1 MNEQIKDGKI
11 KKVKGMLFEAEKSLS
26 LEYEK
31 RLSSIRELALYIV
44 ALMNKKEKPFSDIK
58 ELLSRDVEEFGF
70 HRELLPENKHLVLRG
85 ISYLHNFDK
94 ALLCESLIREWEK
107 ANNEPLL
114 AEVLLDCAQL
124 DSGYISYVK
133 NKYSDR
139 AFDELSP
146 CVDEPRVVYAKNFF
160 GVCEDISRGFATYGI
175 LPISTPDGDIEAVKR
190 LLSAYELKICAITD
204 IKAEDDTVTKYA
216 LISDKV
222 RFVIDADSRFFAFS
236 LASDGA
242 DSTERIC
249 EAFSLFGLNV
259 CSVNL
264 NSAYTGGYNSYFCIK
279 ENNENLS
286 KLLLYLSLFYPD
298 FVVNGF
304 YSEI

>member
-1 MNEQIKDGKI
+1 M
-11 KKVKGMLFEAEKSLS
+11 
-26 LEYEK
+26 
-31 RLSSIRELALYIV
+31 
-44 ALMNKKEKPFSDIK
+44 
-58 ELLSRDVEEFGF
+58 
-70 HRELLPENKHLVLRG
+70 
-85 ISYLHNFDK
+85 
-94 ALLCESLIREWEK
+94 
-107 ANNEPLL
+107 
-114 AEVLLDCAQL
+114 
-124 DSGYISYVK
+124 
-133 NKYSDR
+133 
-139 AFDELSP
+139 
-146 CVDEPRVVYAKNFF
+146 
-160 GVCEDISRGFATYGI
+160 
-175 LPISTPDGDIEAVKR
+175 PISTPDGDIEAVKR

-222 RFVIDADSRFFAFS
+222 RFVIDADSRYFAFS

-286 KLLLYLSLFYPD
+286 KLLLYLFLFYPD

>member
-1 MNEQIKDGKI
+1 MSEQRKDGKI
-11 KKVKGMLFEAEKSLS
+11 KRVKEMLFEAEKSLS

-31 RLSSIRELALYIV
+31 RFSNIRELALYIV
-44 ALMNKKEKPFSDIK
+44 NSADKKEKPFSKIK
-58 ELLSRDVEEFGF
+58 ELLSQDVEEFEF
-70 HRELLPENKHLVLRG
+70 HKELLPENKHLILRG

-94 ALLCESLIREWEK
+94 VLLCENLIREWERSH
-107 ANNEPLL
+107 NEPLL
-114 AEVLLDCAQL
+114 AEVLLDCAQF

-133 NKYSDR
+133 NKYSDH

-146 CVDEPRVVYAKNFF
+146 CIDEPRIVYAKNFV
-160 GVCEDISRGFATYGI
+160 GVCEDVSHGFATYGI
-175 LPISTPDGDIEAVKR
+175 LPIATPDGDIEAVKR
-190 LLSAYELKICAITD
+190 LLSAYELKICAVTD
-204 IKAEDDTVTKYA
+204 IRAEDGALTKYA
-216 LISDKV
+216 LISDRL
-222 RFVIDADSRFFAFS
+222 RFVFDAESRYFAFS
-236 LASDGA
+236 LASGGA
-242 DSTERIC
+242 DSAEKML
-249 EAFSLFGLNV
+249 EAFSIFGLNV